1 MCIIVS
7 RCLLTSFI
15 IARPGTGHTARHPD
29 CLGGTVWSNF
39 QKTNNTGAETGAW
52 PALQQNIITK
62 GGIIFCRRFNLYL
75 NCRTQSFKDT
85 KNKLEYHELTSATHL
100 CESWVVLC
108 SWVSF
113 DPISV
118 LQSPMSLI
126 LQKTHNSLLAGT
138 LICQNLNR
146 NWPQMSK
153 CKWSNKLK
161 HTFLFS
167 QDPNCEANKS
177 LLCCAVSGSRPAS
190 VASGQ
195 EILTHHNVPITESTC
210 RHVTGRWETARGHV
224 PRVSVERFQSC
235 QCPSLLAR
243 GPGCGSVLL
252 CAAGALKVL
261 SCQSPHSSW
270 WPGSAQPFT
279 RMAVIRTQ
287 IFLYTNT
294 TLTIIYR

>member
-62 GGIIFCRRFNLYL
+62 GGGIIFCRRFNLYL

-108 SWVSF
+108 SWVSL

-167 QDPNCEANKS
+167 QDPN
-177 LLCCAVSGSRPAS
+177 
-190 VASGQ
+190 
-195 EILTHHNVPITESTC
+195 
-210 RHVTGRWETARGHV
+210 WERG
-224 PRVSVERFQSC
+224 
-235 QCPSLLAR
+235 
-243 GPGCGSVLL
+243 
-252 CAAGALKVL
+252 
-261 SCQSPHSSW
+261 
-270 WPGSAQPFT
+270 
-279 RMAVIRTQ
+279 
-287 IFLYTNT
+287 
-294 TLTIIYR
+294 